1 MGCIV
6 QPRQI
11 MSKSVF
17 FIVLGLLVGIA
28 TAAFVLRSD
37 RTEPNPV
44 PQADP
49 ALYFDRS
56 AAAEDRIAALEAVV
70 AEERNARLLLE
81 DELQALYAE
90 IEALVDASAQ
100 GDEMPQEQPQP
111 SREELLNMRQSRD
124 AADSQQRRDRLV
136 EAGFS
141 PDRAEWILTRESEL
155 QMAQMQALFE
165 ARQSGERPDWTSMS
179 PGRTLREEIG
189 DREYEQYL
197 EANGQPTSVWVGSV
211 LETSPGQRAGL
222 QPGDKIVAYGGERVF
237 SYNDLRDATMSRKS
251 GQSVVVDV
259 VRDGI
264 PMQVVVDSGPIGI
277 SERSAAI
284 RFRR

>member
-1 MGCIV
+1 
-6 QPRQI
+6 
-11 MSKSVF
+11 MSKSVV

-28 TAAFVLRSD
+28 AAVFVIRSD
-37 RTEPNPV
+37 RAEPNPL

-111 SREELLNMRQSRD
+111 TREELLDMRQSRD

-165 ARQSGERPDWTSMS
+165 ARQSGERPDWTSMN